1 MKLVIAITGAS
12 GVQLNIANIGADKRN
27 RRRNEKSYLMLN
39 RIIYKKIKIFLIIL
53 VAVLLANQVFK
64 SIFQLL

>member
-39 RIIYKKIKIFLIIL
+39 RIIYKKNKNIFNYFGSRTIG
-53 VAVLLANQVFK
+53 
-64 SIFQLL
+64 

>member
-27 RRRNEKSYLMLN
+27 RRRNEKSYLMLS
-39 RIIYKKIKIFLIIL
+39 RIIYKNKNIFNYLGSRTIG
-53 VAVLLANQVFK
+53 
-64 SIFQLL
+64 